1 VRTLTRA
8 ITATTTLAALAGVGA
23 LWQRAGEGRD
33 RRALPPPGDFVAV
46 GGAQL
51 HYQLAGV
58 EHGGPLVVLDSGLG
72 SGASTWDAV
81 APRVAEFAP
90 VLRFDRPG
98 LGWSASAQGPRTA
111 ERAVAELRAL
121 LEALALPGPYVL
133 VGWSLA
139 GLHARV
145 FAARYPDDVAGVVLL
160 DASHEAQPELLGAPA
175 RWQRGMLRA
184 ADALASV
191 GLARLLGPRL
201 LRAAALQATTPAGR
215 TRFLAP
221 YNLAASRSRA
231 EFRAMLAETAALAGV
246 QAEAGA
252 VRDLFPPVPLVVA
265 SRATHDAHWLRL
277 QRDLAQLSPAGWHVL
292 AHGSRHLIPYD
303 RPDIVVE
310 AVRAIMQQ
318 ARQPVAADD

>member
-1 VRTLTRA
+1 
-8 ITATTTLAALAGVGA
+8 
-23 LWQRAGEGRD
+23 
-33 RRALPPPGDFVAV
+33 VAV

-51 HYQLAGV
+51 HYQLVSV

-72 SGASTWDAV
+72 SGAATWDAV

-98 LGWSASAQGPRTA
+98 LGWSAPAPGPRTA

-145 FAARYPDDVAGVVLL
+145 FAAHYPDDVAGVVLL
-160 DASHEAQPELLGAPA
+160 DASHEDQPELLGAPSL
-175 RWQRGMLRA
+175 WQRGLLRA
-184 ADALASV
+184 AAALAGV

-221 YNLAASRSRA
+221 HNLAASRSRA

-277 QRDLAQLSPAGWHVL
+277 QRDLAQLSPTGRHVV

-318 ARQPVAADD
+318 VRQPVVAAD